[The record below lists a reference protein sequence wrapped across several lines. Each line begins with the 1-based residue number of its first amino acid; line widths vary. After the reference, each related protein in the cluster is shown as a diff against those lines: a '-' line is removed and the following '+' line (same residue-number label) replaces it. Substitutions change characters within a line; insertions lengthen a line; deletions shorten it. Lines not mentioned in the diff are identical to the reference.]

1 MSEFEDRLNSILN
14 DPEQMEKITS
24 MAQSLMGAQNAP
36 ESSGAS
42 SLKENLGLLD
52 NFDPAMLSRLT
63 TAFAKMNQPDDKQA
77 LLSALK
83 PYLSDK
89 RRDKLERAMKLAKLI
104 HVAEF
109 AFGTLGGDKHA
120 KI

>member
-36 ESSGAS
+36 GSNATPSQKPES
-42 SLKENLGLLD
+42 GLLD

-63 TAFAKMNQPDDKQA
+63 TAFSSMNQSDDKQA
-77 LLSALK
+77 LLMALK

-89 RRDKLERAMKLAKLI
+89 RREKLERAMKLAKLI
-104 HVAEF
+104 HIAEF
-109 AFGTLGGDKHA
+109 AFGTLGGGKNA